1 MDWGLIM
8 SGALGGGARAAGE
21 MADNTIKRRDLDLA
35 QQRAEQVAIQ
45 GEQRRAMLQRENAA
59 YEMDLKLKQQ
69 DEQGKRYQ
77 AQTDKIGDRAAQIG
91 LERDDR
97 SMTTARDS
105 LPQSGEFAGQDITT
119 AELAALP
126 PAARAA
132 YEKAGLINKV
142 SGSQQLRDEITAARE
157 IGADKPVRDDLRS
170 SYDKQVTAELN
181 QTKEDRSKQELARKE
196 AKDASDREVADRR
209 LEVMMAK
216 IGASGNKAEKS
227 EKVMTF
233 MNGQIR
239 QLNSESED
247 VAAQLKADLKAN
259 EFASPEEKA
268 AIRAE
273 YAPRLNAIAQ
283 QRQQLNADFDSL
295 RDRFGLPATTKAAT
309 SKPEAG
315 SAKPTMAS
323 LPAGAKQIGT
333 SGGKPVYQTPDGK
346 KFVAN

>member
-8 SGALGGGARAAGE
+8 AGALGGGARATGE
-21 MADNTIKRRDLDLA
+21 MADDTIKRRDQELA

-45 GEQRRAMLQRENAA
+45 GEQRRAVLQRENAA

-77 AQTDKIGDRAAQIG
+77 AQTDKIGDRATQIG

-126 PAARAA
+126 PAARQA
-132 YEKAGLINKV
+132 YERAGLINKV

-170 SYDKQVTAELN
+170 SYDKQVSAELN
-181 QTKEDRSKQELARKE
+181 QTKEARAERELRRKE
-196 AKDASDREVADRR
+196 DKDASDREVADRR

-216 IGASGNKAEKS
+216 IGAAGSKSEKS
-227 EKVMTF
+227 EKVMSY
-233 MNGQIR
+233 MEGRRKEIASESSEIKGQI
-239 QLNSESED
+239 
-247 VAAQLKADLKAN
+247 AADLKNA
-259 EFASPEEKA
+259 EFDSPEEKA
-268 AIRAE
+268 RIKAS
-273 YAPRLNAIAQ
+273 YQPRLDAIAEERQQMDADFAHLRERFNLPPVKADAPAAKPAAANAI
-283 QRQQLNADFDSL
+283 
-295 RDRFGLPATTKAAT
+295 TKADYDKLK
-309 SKPEAG
+309 SG
-315 SAKPTMAS
+315 SAFTA
-323 LPAGAKQIGT
+323 
-333 SGGKPVYQTPDGK
+333 PDGSRRIK
-346 KFVAN
+346 P